1 MVAGQHIMRLVGA
14 TRLGAIAAAVPS
26 RGACQAPANKR
37 RGSIQGKL
45 LLGFA
50 ILTSFGFLATSVAS
64 VSFRSLANKLYQI
77 ENKSLSPLMELLSIS
92 RQTAALSTML
102 TNIAR
107 AETGSEL
114 ENAMAVAVE
123 FRSVAIAN
131 LTAIPASREG
141 AGELK
146 LLRSLIED
154 LSFSVVLLGSATA
167 ERISLRSERLSL
179 TAGAIKA
186 HRKIYETLAPMA
198 DNANF
203 NLTMALRQNAPD
215 SSAERDKSALR
226 ALSETELPIL
236 LALADLRAET
246 NLIAGILGEAS
257 LATERIQFVPLRDRL
272 VASSYRTRSAL
283 KELSA
288 YPGLNDLGPAVE
300 DLLALA
306 EDSPIIDVRDR
317 ELAADEKAWKLI
329 RDSREKQ
336 AKLASAV
343 ETAAEHSREA
353 VSQLVSDSNA
363 EIAIGNRLLAVLSV
377 SSIAVLV
384 GAYLFIHWQITLR
397 LRRLR
402 SAIITVAHGNHTLAV
417 PVDGN
422 DELADMG
429 AAVETFKAN
438 AMKLKE
444 LEAERAKNFERA
456 NQALKSKSECLANM
470 SHELRTP
477 MHAILSYAKMGVESV
492 SNIEIVELETYFK
505 NISKAGTR
513 LLGLL
518 NNLLDLAKLESG
530 KMRFNKSL
538 DDFSGVLE
546 QTWLEMDPIL
556 KEKSLTITMN
566 NSATNTKLIFDKQRM
581 IQVMINLLANSA
593 KFSSKGGSIDVSISD
608 GKLPNGAEALCC
620 SVADNGTS
628 IPESELE
635 TVFDKF
641 IQSTK
646 TKTGAGGTG
655 LGLAICREIVEAH
668 GGKIWAENRKPKGVL
683 LSFLIAKNAC
693 QQAS

>member
-1 MVAGQHIMRLVGA
+1 MRFVGI
-14 TRLGAIAAAVPS
+14 TNLGAIAAAVPS
-26 RGACQAPANKR
+26 PGARQAPANKR

-114 ENAMAVAVE
+114 ENAMALAVE
-123 FRSVAIAN
+123 FRSAAIAN

-141 AGELK
+141 AGESK

-198 DNANF
+198 DDANF

-226 ALSETELPIL
+226 ALGETELPIL

-272 VASSYRTRSAL
+272 VASSYRARMAL

-288 YPGLNDLGPAVE
+288 YPDQNDLRPAVE

-353 VSQLVSDSNA
+353 VSQLVSDSNE

-397 LRRLR
+397 LSRLR
-402 SAIITVAHGNHTLAV
+402 SAIITVADGNHTLAV

-456 NQALKSKSECLANM
+456 NQALKAKSEFLANM

-556 KEKSLTITMN
+556 KEKSLTIITN